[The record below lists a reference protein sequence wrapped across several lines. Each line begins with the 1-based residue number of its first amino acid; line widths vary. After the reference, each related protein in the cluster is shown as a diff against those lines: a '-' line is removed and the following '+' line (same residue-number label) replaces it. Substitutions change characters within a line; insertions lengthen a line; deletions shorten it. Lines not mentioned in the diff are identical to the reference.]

1 MSESATTGLAF
12 LGVGVLCGAIAVF
25 FLVRTRRFLAG
36 AVDAQGTVISMV
48 ASSGSEGGT
57 VYSPVVQ
64 FRAQDGQTVTFTDS
78 VASSPPSHQAGDV
91 ITVKYSPGDPQ
102 NARIG
107 TGFRLWF
114 VPVLLG
120 GLGAIFLA
128 VGGGLYL
135 FGPDAEAE
143 PAAEPG
149 IPSVTVPTPGI
160 SIPGLPA
167 GGSVLTVQEGS
178 AAPRLAKS
186 DCETIGGQGKTW
198 KVELRV
204 DAKTLSFTAK
214 PYTGPGTYIPGSNIR
229 IGGDLLGGGAI
240 SGAVIFDQTGRSGVV
255 NLNAGATSVSG
266 TWVCSEA

>member
-102 NARIG
+102 SARIG

-143 PAAEPG
+143 PAASGPMVAG
-149 IPSVTVPTPGI
+149 TPGI
-160 SIPGLPA
+160 TVPSIPV
-167 GGSVLTVQEGS
+167 GSFLTVQEGS
-178 AAPRLAKS
+178 GAPRLAKS
-186 DCETIGGQGKTW
+186 ACEAVSGDGNTRT
-198 KVELRV
+198 VELRV
-204 DAKTLSFTAK
+204 DGKSLTFTAK
-214 PYTGPGTYIPGSNIR
+214 PYNGPGAYIPGSDLKVGGDM
-229 IGGDLLGGGAI
+229 IGGEL
-240 SGAVIFDQTGRSGVV
+240 SGAAIFDQTGKSGVL
-255 NLNAGATSVSG
+255 NLNAAEASVSG
-266 TWVCSEA
+266 TWDCSQT